1 MNGQPVLKREIFKEF
16 LKLFIFFFQFQTIWF
31 FYICIPAMTDYKIIF
46 WVNLNNRLSSFYLN
60 RKDKVDKCPKSLIQ
74 QFKLLGVET
83 WLLVLRRQKKV
94 NLWIW
99 GQPDLQSKFHD
110 SQGYIDR
117 LCFKNKP
124 TTTTPQTH
132 PKLNRQTNCMWV
144 CVYVCMCVCVY
155 VCMCVCMYATAYM
168 FYGNKMWI
176 HQERTRAQKA
186 EEKCSWVH

>member
-83 WLLVLRRQKKV
+83 WLLGRKTEEGESLNLRPAWFTKQIP
-94 NLWIW
+94 W
-99 GQPDLQSKFHD
+99 QP
-110 SQGYIDR
+110 R
-117 LCFKNKP
+117 L
-124 TTTTPQTH
+124 H
-132 PKLNRQTNCMWV
+132 RQTLFQKQTNNNHTSNPSKTKQTNQL
-144 CVYVCMCVCVY
+144 YVCMCVCVY
-155 VCMCVCMYATAYM
+155 VCMYVCYSIYVLW
-168 FYGNKMWI
+168 K
-176 HQERTRAQKA
+176 
-186 EEKCSWVH
+186 

>member
-1 MNGQPVLKREIFKEF
+1 MASQFWKGKF
-16 LKLFIFFFQFQTIWF
+16 LKSFLNFLSFFFKFQTIWF

-83 WLLVLRRQKKV
+83 WLLGLRRQKKV

-99 GQPDLQSKFHD
+99 GQPGLQSKFHD

-132 PKLNRQTNCMWV
+132 PKLNRQTN
-144 CVYVCMCVCVY
+144 CMCVCVY